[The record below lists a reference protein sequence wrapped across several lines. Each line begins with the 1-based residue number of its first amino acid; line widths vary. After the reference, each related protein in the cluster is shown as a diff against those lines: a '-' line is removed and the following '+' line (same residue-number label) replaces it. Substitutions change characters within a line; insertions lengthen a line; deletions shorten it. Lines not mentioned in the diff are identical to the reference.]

1 MVRATYK
8 MLFGHALGHQAS
20 LRFKSYI
27 VYGALILSTAAV
39 TVFVLYQKAFLLGQ
53 FDAVQAAYETETR
66 LREVDL
72 TILHTIQAQVVSI
85 ESIGIEQ
92 DVAHARDHVKLL
104 LEFFNDVADRH
115 IRDWPE
121 TAALQAA
128 LRLAYENTTRDTMA
142 ALGQNLT
149 DVRRKLESR
158 LATSRAYRKMMT
170 DDFRARSDSV
180 AVVALT
186 LMLLV
191 FTMLGVI
198 NALFFTRLT
207 QDVRTLKKRAQEI
220 VNGQRGDRITVSR
233 GDEVGEL
240 IEAINQMADELEE
253 HDRALE
259 IERRKSFHREKMAAI
274 GVLAAGIAHEIGNP
288 IAAISGLME
297 ELKQAC
303 TGDASQKEKI
313 RKLDM
318 VLQQTNRLKAI
329 TREVSAF
336 ARPQLDEREL
346 LDLNALIRSACSLM
360 RYDRRWKG
368 IDVKLDLDAGLP
380 AVQGVPDQLMQ
391 VVMNLLVNAADA
403 LQGVDGRTPFI
414 RLSTGMKQEG
424 DGVYLLIEDN
434 GHGMDKETLQ
444 HALEAFYTTKAVGK
458 GTGLGLSLC
467 HSIIVGHGGD
477 LCLES
482 TPGEGTIV
490 RIYVPHGNGGEHQG
504 STQKHNTRESSG
516 RLYNKVICEGGG
528 ISL

>member
-1 MVRATYK
+1 MVRLTRK
-8 MLFGHALGHQAS
+8 MLFGDVPGRYLS
-20 LRFKSYI
+20 LRLKSYI

-39 TVFVLYQKAFLLGQ
+39 TVFVLFQKDFLLGQ

-72 TILHTIQAQVVSI
+72 TILHTIQAQVLSL
-85 ESIGIEQ
+85 ESIGIEH
-92 DVAHARDHVKLL
+92 DLAHTREHLKLL
-104 LEFFNDVADRH
+104 VDFFNSVVVQH
-115 IRDWPE
+115 IAQGPE
-121 TAALQAA
+121 IVALQAA
-128 LRLAYENTTRDTMA
+128 LQRAYKHPTRDTMSV
-142 ALGQNLT
+142 LGQNLN
-149 DVRRKLESR
+149 DVRRKLEGR
-158 LATSRAYRKMMT
+158 LATSRAYRKMVA

-207 QDVRTLKKRAQEI
+207 QDVRSLMKRAQEI
-220 VNGQRGDRITVSR
+220 VNGQRGDRIPVSR
-233 GDEVGEL
+233 GDEIGEL
-240 IEAINQMADELEE
+240 IEAINRMADELEE
-253 HDRALE
+253 RDRALE

-329 TREVSAF
+329 TREVSTF

-346 LDLNALIRSACSLM
+346 LDLNALIRSTCSLM
-360 RYDRRWKG
+360 RYDSRWKG
-368 IDVKLDLDAGLP
+368 IDVKQDLDAGLP

-403 LQGVDGRTPFI
+403 LEGVDDRPSLI
-414 RLSTGMKQEG
+414 RLSTGVKEEG
-424 DGVYLLIEDN
+424 DGVYLVIEDN
-434 GHGMDKETLQ
+434 GHGMDKKTLQ
-444 HALEAFYTTKAVGK
+444 HALEAFYTTKDVGK

-467 HSIIVGHGGD
+467 HSIITGHGGE
-477 LCLES
+477 LYLES
-482 TPGEGTIV
+482 APGKGTTV
-490 RIYVPHGNGGEHQG
+490 MVFLPLGNGREHQACI
-504 STQKHNTRESSG
+504 QKHNPHESSG
-516 RLYNKVICEGGG
+516 RLYSMVTCEGGG
-528 ISL
+528 MSL